1 MSGRRH
7 LTRASGATQIAAPGT
22 EGFPRGCLWAVND
35 FLYRPVGLGEQKG
48 KTVLSETPEVLQ
60 RAEGTMQHP
69 ATQRR
74 LLSLEK
80 KCRTFLSRLT
90 LRKVRKL

>member
-1 MSGRRH
+1 MSGGCH
-7 LTRASGATQIAAPGT
+7 STRASGATQIAAPGT

-35 FLYRPVGLGEQKG
+35 FLYRPVGFVEQKG
-48 KTVLSETPEVLQ
+48 KTVLSETPEMLQ
-60 RAEGTMQHP
+60 RAEGTMQRP

-80 KCRTFLSRLT
+80 IAEHSYPGLHQGK
-90 LRKVRKL
+90 

>member
-1 MSGRRH
+1 M
-7 LTRASGATQIAAPGT
+7 
-22 EGFPRGCLWAVND
+22 WAVND
-35 FLYRPVGLGEQKG
+35 FLYRPVGFVEQKG

-60 RAEGTMQHP
+60 RAEGTMQRP

-74 LLSLEK
+74 LLSLRK
-80 KCRTFLSRLT
+80 NCGTFLSRLT